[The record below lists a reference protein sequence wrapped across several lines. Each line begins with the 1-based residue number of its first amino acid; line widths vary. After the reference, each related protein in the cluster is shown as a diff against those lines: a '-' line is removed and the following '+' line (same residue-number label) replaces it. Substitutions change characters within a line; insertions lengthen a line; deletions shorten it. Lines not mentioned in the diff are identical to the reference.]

1 MSGLKDTSFDL
12 LGATLNKSSPL
23 IATLDGVNKALS
35 KGLSLR
41 AIKLITHDNQKRILR
56 TDANKQYPYGYTR
69 LRSLR
74 ILKDRI
80 NPKLIRRHGS
90 STNIDF
96 AREITIDKGFMFPS
110 ALSMEFTFVSDDI
123 LDVLQ
128 LTEKLAIIASYDG
141 FTFQL
146 DLPAVGEFFVSIRFD
161 SDDFAVPDTAIDN
174 EEDPQAMELTFPFT
188 VETHIG
194 IVKQVAKIN
203 QDQRIEHN
211 TIVPG
216 EQE

>member
-1 MSGLKDTSFDL
+1 MTGLKDQAFDL
-12 LGATLNKSSPL
+12 LGATTNKSSPL
-23 IATLDGVNKALS
+23 ISTLDGVNKALS
-35 KGLSLR
+35 KGL
-41 AIKLITHDNQKRILR
+41 AFKTIKLITHDNQKRVLR
-56 TDANKQYPYGYTR
+56 ADASRQYPYGYTR
-69 LRSLR
+69 LRSIR

-80 NPKLIRRHGS
+80 NPKVIRRHGS

-110 ALSMEFTFVSDDI
+110 ALGMELTYVSDDI

-128 LTEKLAIIASYDG
+128 LTEKLAIIAAYDG

-146 DLPAVGEFFVSIRFD
+146 DLPGVGEFFVSIRFD
-161 SDDFAVPDTAIDN
+161 SDDFAIPDSTIEN
-174 EEDPQAMELTFPFT
+174 EEDPQAMELTFSFT
-188 VETHIG
+188 VETHLG

-211 TIVPG
+211 TVLPG
-216 EQE
+216 VSE